1 MTLDAIIEVK
11 ADAGSIL
18 AEPDDV
24 DADYVTIMEDPGD
37 IKSDLVNVAGDVSDM
52 TDHVAML
59 QNAIQVQA
67 GIAST
72 ESRNEVNDAP
82 VTLNVQV
89 IQNGSGLS
97 GCLPKPSRSP
107 VYS

>member
-37 IKSDLVNVAGDVSDM
+37 IRPVS
-52 TDHVAML
+52 
-59 QNAIQVQA
+59 
-67 GIAST
+67 
-72 ESRNEVNDAP
+72 P
-82 VTLNVQV
+82 PLNP
-89 IQNGSGLS
+89 GTRLTMRLS
-97 GCLPKPSRSP
+97 P
-107 VYS
+107 